1 MRLRAVAIVPT
12 YNEAGNVKKLIDG
25 VLAQGA
31 DIGII
36 IADDDS
42 PDGTW
47 EIVEAC
53 SKKDPRVHLLRRIG
67 MRGRGTASLAAYKY
81 ALNLGAEFIIELDA
95 DLSHNPSYIR
105 NFLKDM
111 ASCDVLVGSRLVEGG
126 GDIGRGTTRRIL
138 THFANFYI
146 RLILRLPYR
155 DTTSGYKVMRRSVVE
170 AVLRCPGY
178 VSTGPS
184 MLQEVS
190 YIAHRE
196 GFRFKEVPI
205 IFEDRRVGK
214 SSLDLKTLLQS
225 LANVPKIRLK
235 HGQRREVCASVE

>member
-1 MRLRAVAIVPT
+1 MRLRAIAIVPT
-12 YNEAGNVKKLIDG
+12 YNEAGNVKRLITE
-25 VLAQGA
+25 VLAQGS
-31 DIGII
+31 DVGII

-47 EIVEAC
+47 KIVEEF

-67 MRGRGTASLAAYKY
+67 VRGRGTASLAAYKY
-81 ALNLGAEFIIELDA
+81 ALGLGVEFIIELDA

-105 NFLKDM
+105 RFLKEMD
-111 ASCDVLVGSRLVEGG
+111 SCDVLVGSRLVKGG
-126 GDIGRGTTRRIL
+126 GETGRGPMRRVL
-138 THFANFYI
+138 TQLANFYI
-146 RLILRLPYR
+146 RMILKLPYR

-170 AVLRCPGY
+170 EALNRAGY

-190 YIAHRE
+190 YIAYKK

-205 IFEDRRVGK
+205 IFEDRRVGR
-214 SSLDLKTLLQS
+214 SSLDFKTLVQS
-225 LANVPKIRLK
+225 LMNVPKIRMRHRSHK
-235 HGQRREVCASVE
+235 EV